1 MVLNASTAATCWR
14 FTPSLFATSTV
25 PMPFSASLTALISST
40 VRSTRSRSFAHI
52 FGENASYSD
61 SSLRSTSSMIVLRF
75 SRSLLKSIG
84 STSSF
89 PCLPCFFMSS
99 PCLPIASCSHDE
111 KIQEYREAHETGKCG
126 DFYLGQR
133 NARISVGQIGRLDRN
148 PVTLHG
154 GLKISDASHQSLDTG
169 ACVQVLGTSVVVAS
183 VMSYP

>member
-1 MVLNASTAATCWR
+1 M
-14 FTPSLFATSTV
+14 
-25 PMPFSASLTALISST
+25 
-40 VRSTRSRSFAHI
+40 SRPTFKVVI
-52 FGENASYSD
+52 F
-61 SSLRSTSSMIVLRF
+61 SSLSLVVEPSSSEV
-75 SRSLLKSIG
+75 
-84 STSSF
+84 
-89 PCLPCFFMSS
+89 
-99 PCLPIASCSHDE
+99 ASCVHDE

-126 DFYLGQR
+126 DFCLGQR